1 MKGQCDTLLEA
12 LRAFLDTPLF
22 EEVSSLFRGEN
33 RILYYLYQEKR
44 DDVTPSEL
52 SEHLHITRA
61 RVTTAV
67 KELQKKEYVRAM
79 HPTTDRRRVYLTL
92 MPSGTSYIAER
103 IQSVHQ
109 RIETLQ
115 RGLGETDVL
124 EIVRLLMRSFRIF
137 ETAAV

>member
-1 MKGQCDTLLEA
+1 M
-12 LRAFLDTPLF
+12 
-22 EEVSSLFRGEN
+22 
-33 RILYYLYQEKR
+33 
-44 DDVTPSEL
+44 
-52 SEHLHITRA
+52 
-61 RVTTAV
+61 TTAV

-79 HPTTDRRRVYLTL
+79 HPTTDRRRRVYLTL

-115 RGLGETDVL
+115 KGLGETDVL

-137 ETAAV
+137 ETAVV

>member
-52 SEHLHITRA
+52 SEHLHIRA
-61 RVTTAV
+61 RV
-67 KELQKKEYVRAM
+67 
-79 HPTTDRRRVYLTL
+79 
-92 MPSGTSYIAER
+92 
-103 IQSVHQ
+103 
-109 RIETLQ
+109 
-115 RGLGETDVL
+115 
-124 EIVRLLMRSFRIF
+124 
-137 ETAAV
+137 